1 MADFDGPIGIADVR
15 NAHPAAEPSGEDQVF
30 ALETV
35 CIVLVKIMRS
45 ETDRTLVKALPRR
58 VLRGLGLGKAADDY
72 GLALFPDIDH
82 PDTLIAV
89 AFAAVRRVFA
99 ERNQQ
104 AAARKRQCGMRV
116 AAVGRTPVDPT
127 YELRRGWSADVEY
140 RHTRVMTC
148 RPSPLPSKS

>member
-58 VLRGLGLGKAADDY
+58 VLRGLGLGKRLPMIT
-72 GLALFPDIDH
+72 GWRSSRISITQIRLSP
-82 PDTLIAV
+82 
-89 AFAAVRRVFA
+89 
-99 ERNQQ
+99 
-104 AAARKRQCGMRV
+104 
-116 AAVGRTPVDPT
+116 
-127 YELRRGWSADVEY
+127 LRS
-140 RHTRVMTC
+140 
-148 RPSPLPSKS
+148 RPSGEYSQSAISRPRPGSGNAVCA